1 MRDHW
6 FGQKIKQQHQGGES
20 VRGKNK
26 DNEIKINLTM
36 QVQIICQAQLA
47 LGESRSHSNSMT
59 KETMATLVETCK

>member
-1 MRDHW
+1 MIIGLDKRSSNNTRVEKA
-6 FGQKIKQQHQGGES
+6 FVVK
-20 VRGKNK
+20 K